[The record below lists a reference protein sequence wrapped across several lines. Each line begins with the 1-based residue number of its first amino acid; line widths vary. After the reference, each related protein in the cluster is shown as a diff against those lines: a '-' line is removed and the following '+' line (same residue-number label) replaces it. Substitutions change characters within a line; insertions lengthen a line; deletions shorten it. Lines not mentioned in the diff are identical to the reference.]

1 MTQQVIQGPHS
12 RQPLSSSEF
21 RNDRLT
27 TWLRETGSSWNV
39 AQSSETQGA
48 LHARSSPSLA
58 PPDSPLLSCSTTAS
72 SCISDC
78 SPQHRVSVPPPL
90 GLSDPVLA
98 GTGMWF
104 ASLSSRPK
112 KNSEACYPESPPQ
125 LRPEVRLNASFRE
138 ILFNNPDYAERLI
151 RTIQNLPSEDR
162 NILPDQSFDTITSL
176 GGGHNTTR
184 ARDGSRRASTSTTPV
199 TQRTSP
205 SSGAS
210 NKRKTPP
217 SVNQQ
222 RLGKAPDNSP
232 GSGPGGGSAIGH
244 RQSKKSKTSDF
255 LYLCPYRR
263 IYHVMTPQNKFRSC
277 QPPGHLKDSY
287 DLKRHLEG
295 VHVRTQVSQDSKA
308 NDETQGSDG
317 YINPDYSMDKE
328 SWNKVAGIFKSACSK
343 RFTPGSENWLNNERD
358 CYQEIWK
365 IILPNQPIPE
375 SPFYEDSVDGHP
387 LIEVARRML
396 EPVFDEKANRAI
408 QAGQVTSLEDYRPS
422 RKEAIDMMAVTLA
435 TLFNTKPQLLH
446 TQSSSDILPILA
458 ENTPSTTAAR
468 SSHDHVIS
476 QDPSPQTTMAPPLP
490 GNFHQSPVADPNE
503 DQQHLGVFD
512 GMTGNIRLE
521 TPIMTL
527 LDHAMNTATAT
538 NPLQTRRTSAPQICA
553 NFYIEPPTFEITLK
567 GRTDSDHIGVL
578 KWEIPVPKGLVV
590 ERCEQRKME
599 PPINYGQPAMC
610 GNLQP
615 GVTSLG
621 PQVQGAGEGSITLDE
636 GWSEL
641 ADISS
646 NFFDG
651 GEGTFSWHNNYQNE

>member
-98 GTGMWF
+98 GT
-104 ASLSSRPK
+104 
-112 KNSEACYPESPPQ
+112 ESPPQ

-255 LYLCPYRR
+255 SYLCPYRR

-468 SSHDHVIS
+468 SSHDHVI
-476 QDPSPQTTMAPPLP
+476 
-490 GNFHQSPVADPNE
+490 NE
-503 DQQHLGVFD
+503 KDL
-512 GMTGNIRLE
+512 
-521 TPIMTL
+521 
-527 LDHAMNTATAT
+527 
-538 NPLQTRRTSAPQICA
+538 SAPDLCQFLYRA
-553 NFYIEPPTFEITLK
+553 AYF
-567 GRTDSDHIGVL
+567 
-578 KWEIPVPKGLVV
+578 
-590 ERCEQRKME
+590 
-599 PPINYGQPAMC
+599 
-610 GNLQP
+610 
-615 GVTSLG
+615 
-621 PQVQGAGEGSITLDE
+621 
-636 GWSEL
+636 
-641 ADISS
+641 
-646 NFFDG
+646 
-651 GEGTFSWHNNYQNE
+651 